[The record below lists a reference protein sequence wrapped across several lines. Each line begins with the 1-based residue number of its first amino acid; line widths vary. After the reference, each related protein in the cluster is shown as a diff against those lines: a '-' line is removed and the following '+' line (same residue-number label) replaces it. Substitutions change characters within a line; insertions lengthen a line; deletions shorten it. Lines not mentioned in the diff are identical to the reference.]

1 MALINCGKC
10 GNNISD
16 IAYSCLKCG
25 FPTAT
30 IRESMAAGT
39 FINKIQ
45 ATSKKFK
52 TLAFISWGLIILS
65 LVWMIIIFTNPFN
78 TELNFIPLLLFFIG
92 LIGSIVENRFLILRH
107 HE

>member
-39 FINKIQ
+39 FINKIP

-52 TLAFISWGLIILS
+52 TLAFLSGSLIIFS
-65 LVWMIIIFTNPFN
+65 FVWMINILMDPFN
-78 TELNFIPLLLFFIG
+78 TELNPIPLLLFFIG
-92 LIGSIVENRFLILRH
+92 LIWFIVENRLRI
-107 HE
+107 